1 MLRLLLVLIA
11 VLGLATPSVAA
22 KSSLFDGLFSKK
34 GGSSFAF
41 GAPRNIDG
49 PISITVDIT
58 TQEMIVATATGRTIY
73 NWDVSTGRK
82 GFGTPTGSFKP
93 IRMHEMWYS
102 SKYENAPMPHSIFFY
117 GGYAIHATYD
127 VEHLGQVASH
137 GCVRLDPENAQA
149 LYDLVKKVGMKNT
162 SIKLIRS

>member
-1 MLRLLLVLIA
+1 MLRLLLVAVA
-11 VLGLATPSVAA
+11 VLGVSAPAYAA
-22 KSSLFDGLFSKK
+22 KSTLFDGLFGKK
-34 GGSSFAF
+34 GGSSMSF
-41 GAPRNIDG
+41 GAPRNISG
-49 PISITVDIT
+49 PIQITVDIT
-58 TQEMIVATATGRTIY
+58 TQEMVVATANGRTIY
-73 NWDVSTGRK
+73 TFDVSTGRK

-117 GGYAIHATYD
+117 GGYAIHATFD

-137 GCVRLDPENAQA
+137 GCVRLDPANAET
-149 LYDLVKKVGMKNT
+149 LYELVKKVGMKNT

>member
-1 MLRLLLVLIA
+1 MVFRRRIR
-11 VLGLATPSVAA
+11 SVQR
-22 KSSLFDGLFSKK
+22 
-34 GGSSFAF
+34 
-41 GAPRNIDG
+41 PH
-49 PISITVDIT
+49 
-58 TQEMIVATATGRTIY
+58 
-73 NWDVSTGRK
+73 
-82 GFGTPTGSFKP
+82 KP

-127 VEHLGQVASH
+127 VDNLGQVASH
-137 GCVRLDPENAQA
+137 GCVRLDPANAEA